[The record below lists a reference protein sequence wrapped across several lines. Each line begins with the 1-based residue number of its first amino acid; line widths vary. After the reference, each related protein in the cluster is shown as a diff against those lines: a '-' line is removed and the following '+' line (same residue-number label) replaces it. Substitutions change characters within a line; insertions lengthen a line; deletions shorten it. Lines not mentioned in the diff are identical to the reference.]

1 MGTPQLVIWN
11 SPHVGPSPILWNQSR
26 LPKELPG
33 SLNLLV
39 LLLSRQSARF
49 TLPPSLS
56 FVVISSEAKE
66 GLFLSLPASPPV
78 LSPLS
83 TTAERFSCR
92 TEAFIKL
99 HTQKH
104 PKGLFKPAILNHVFV
119 CRERINAFKN
129 THTHKSARW
138 PLCDNCSLNQSGR
151 KTGPCCTRVG
161 YIQFSGEHQAGGR
174 DSVWQL

>member
-1 MGTPQLVIWN
+1 MGSPQLVIWN

-66 GLFLSLPASPPV
+66 GLFLSLPVSPPV

-104 PKGLFKPAILNHVFV
+104 PKGLFKPVILNHVFV
-119 CRERINAFKN
+119 FRERINAFKN
-129 THTHKSARW
+129 THTHKSA
-138 PLCDNCSLNQSGR
+138 PMA
-151 KTGPCCTRVG
+151 
-161 YIQFSGEHQAGGR
+161 FM
-174 DSVWQL
+174 WQLFPKSKWQKNWAMLHKSGLYSVFQRAPGWRVW